1 MIHVGIKTRE
11 QNRAF
16 VLYMIQL
23 ALTSL
28 IGVPLST
35 LAPLFEAATSTRRY
49 IDRVLIKAA
58 LQIICGGAIV
68 FVTGNLIDRN

>member
-1 MIHVGIKTRE
+1 M
-11 QNRAF
+11 

-23 ALTSL
+23 AFTSL

-35 LAPLFEAATSTRRY
+35 LAPLFEVPTSTRRH
-49 IDRVLIKAA
+49 IDSVLIKAA
-58 LQIICGGAIV
+58 LQIICGGVIV